1 MSKIKAR
8 DSLIAGLINGG
19 INYWIA
25 VNHFDDKSVVPMS
38 VDMISSSQS
47 TVWGQAVSLTFGLGI
62 ILSLITSILLIKQ
75 LKKTLPQMASNF
87 EGAYWWRIVPI
98 ALTQAAALFGWF
110 VTLAVIWTKCFGVVN
125 VDASTAA
132 ILVGGFAFIIT
143 IIVEVGTKKS
153 ILFKK
158 INILELGKNN
168 GRR

>member
-38 VDMISSSQS
+38 VDMISSSQT

-75 LKKTLPQMASNF
+75 LKKLILRWPV
-87 EGAYWWRIVPI
+87 ILK
-98 ALTQAAALFGWF
+98 ALIGGELF
-110 VTLAVIWTKCFGVVN
+110 L
-125 VDASTAA
+125 
-132 ILVGGFAFIIT
+132 L
-143 IIVEVGTKKS
+143 
-153 ILFKK
+153 L
-158 INILELGKNN
+158 
-168 GRR
+168 